1 MNINLKSWLSSLL
14 MGAVFPLFAQEAN
27 TKQLGLTDLFDLAD
41 AHNQDLKILDQVQHL
56 ASLNIKEEKQ
66 KLLPTIDANVAF
78 SYNADGWISDRN
90 FSNGF
95 SVEIPAF
102 GANFALEA
110 KQIIYAGGAIRN
122 SIELAKLGQQ
132 SSLVEKELVKQN
144 VRFGITGYYLE
155 MQKIS
160 NQRIVIEKNITQTEK
175 MIAQI
180 KAKKEQGVALKNNIT
195 RYELQLQSLHVALLQ
210 LNNAIDLINN
220 ELVQLVNL
228 PIGTKIKLKP
238 LEGLATAADG
248 ALGNNTKDWMAT
260 ALETSPE
267 VHLAGL
273 DIQKAEKVEKLVKA
287 DRLPQVYGFASEY
300 LNGPILIEIPTINKN
315 FNYWYVGAGVKYSIS
330 SLYKNK
336 VKEDK
341 AKTASKIAYEK
352 EAKIQDQL
360 VKDIQAAQIKYL
372 ETIHVY
378 KNRLKSVE
386 LAKQN
391 YNVVQN
397 RYLNQ
402 LSLITEMMDAENTQL
417 DAELQATNA
426 QINILFHYYQLRKLA
441 GTL

>member
-1 MNINLKSWLSSLL
+1 MNIKLKGWLSGLL
-14 MGAVFPLFAQEAN
+14 IGAVFPLFAQE
-27 TKQLGLTDLFDLAD
+27 TKTQQLGLTDLFDLAD
-41 AHNQDLKILDQVQHL
+41 ANNQDLKILDQVQNL

-110 KQIIYAGGAIRN
+110 KQIIYAGGAIKN
-122 SIELAKLGQQ
+122 SIALAKLGQQ
-132 SSLVEKELVKQN
+132 SSQVETLQAKQN
-144 VRFGITGYYLE
+144 IRFGITGYYLE

-160 NQRIVIEKNITQTEK
+160 NQRLVIEKNIAQTEK

-180 KAKKEQGVALKNNIT
+180 KAKKDQGVALKNNIT
-195 RYELQLQSLHVALLQ
+195 RYELQLQSLQVALLQ
-210 LNNAIDLINN
+210 LNNAIAIINN
-220 ELVQLVNL
+220 ELVQLVKL
-228 PIGTKIKLKP
+228 PVGTKISLKS
-238 LEGLATAADG
+238 LEGLATVASDG
-248 ALGNNTKDWMAT
+248 QANNANEWMNKALNS
-260 ALETSPE
+260 SPQLQ
-267 VHLAGL
+267 LASL
-273 DIQKAEKVEKLVKA
+273 DIQKAENVEKLAKA
-287 DRLPQVYGFASEY
+287 DKLPQVYGFASEY

-315 FNYWYVGAGVKYSIS
+315 FNYWYVGVGVKYSIS
-330 SLYKNK
+330 SLYKNQL
-336 VKEDK
+336 KENK
-341 AKTASKIAYEK
+341 AKAATKIAYEN
-352 EAKIQDQL
+352 EAKVQDQL
-360 VKDIQAAQIKYL
+360 AKDIEAARIKYL
-372 ETIHVY
+372 ETIDVY